1 MRRTQTRPSQVRR
14 LLHVKELSSIRSY
27 STTNIQ
33 NTYRGCGRNRSTGSL
48 IPDYLC
54 ERDLPAW
61 LLQNMKNPGSNDIS
75 SLYPDKATWLLP
87 GCSVRLSRRETLLNV
102 SGDTAVSYTHLT
114 LPTNREV

>member
-1 MRRTQTRPSQVRR
+1 MIRTQTRPSQVRL

-33 NTYRGCGRNRSTGSL
+33 NTYRGCGRNRNTDSL
-48 IPDYLC
+48 IPDYLY

-61 LLQNMKNPGSNDIS
+61 LLQNMKNRGSSDIS
-75 SLYPDKATWLLP
+75 SLCRDIARWLLQ

-102 SGDTAVSYTHLT
+102 SGDKEY
-114 LPTNREV
+114 